1 MGSRYPNLLSEI
13 RLGPKTA
20 RNRVWMVAHG
30 TQLVKN
36 HNFSSAHVD
45 YYAERARGG
54 VGVITMEAMA
64 VHPTTQPYE
73 GKIFAFDPAVV
84 PNYRQIAAAVH
95 EHGALVLAQLWHRG
109 RQTNSIVSRLPVWA
123 PSPIPCTLYREMPHE
138 MTVVEIEELIQGYEM
153 SARLAVEGDLDG
165 VEIHGAAHG
174 YLLGQFLSPATNH
187 RTDRYGGSFENRL
200 RLVTEIIDRV
210 RDVTPSDRILGAR
223 INGDDGEV
231 EGGLRNAAWIEIAS
245 ALAATGKLD
254 YLSVS
259 QGTYMD
265 RMLIY
270 GATPVR
276 AGYQVE
282 ATANIRRA
290 VAGLPI
296 VVAGRIST
304 PELAEAAI
312 ASGSTDMVGLA
323 RPLIADPMW
332 VRKAEEERDGDIRPC
347 VGANWCMSSIVS
359 APLACVHNPAV
370 GREAD
375 LGEGTL
381 RPTSQPRR
389 VAVVG
394 GGPAGLRAALVSA
407 QRGHQVVL
415 FEQESRLGGQVNW
428 MAKVSSYREWSG
440 IVDWLT
446 LQLADTDAEVRLE
459 TRVDAEMIVA
469 EGFDVA
475 LVAAGSTPLDHGWTA
490 LHPVRWGPDAERVPG
505 TDQWNVM
512 TLRQLLHDEA
522 FVARSTMVLDDIGD
536 RQALVAAEFLAE
548 RRHGV
553 EVVTRLAQ
561 VGPDLNASRDIGMV
575 YGRLRRMGVRFTAS
589 HEIASVEE
597 DRVTLRDVHTGEL
610 TVREPIDTLV
620 LVTGNRANDDI
631 ARALGPSNVEVRL
644 IGDALAPRRIFNAI
658 WDAELAARAI

>member
-1 MGSRYPNLLSEI
+1 MAKRYPNLLSEI
-13 RLGPKTA
+13 HLGPKTA

-30 TQLVKN
+30 TQLVKD
-36 HNFSSAHVD
+36 HNFSRAHVD

-73 GKIFAFDPAVV
+73 GKIFAFDEAVI

-95 EHGALVLAQLWHRG
+95 QHGTLILAQLWHRG
-109 RQTNSIVSRLPVWA
+109 RQTNSMVSRLPVWA
-123 PSPIPCTLYREMPHE
+123 PSPVPCSLYREMPHE
-138 MTVVEIEELIQGYEM
+138 MSLGEIDELIEGYVV
-153 SARLAVEGDLDG
+153 SARHAVDGDLDG
-165 VEIHGAAHG
+165 IEIHGLAHG

-187 RTDRYGGSFENRL
+187 RTDRYGGSFENRM
-200 RLVTEIIDRV
+200 RLVLEIIDHV
-210 RDVTPSDRILGAR
+210 REVTPTDRILGAR
-223 INGDDGEV
+223 INGDDGDI
-231 EGGLRNAAWIEIAS
+231 EGGLRNQEWMEIAK
-245 ALAATGKLD
+245 AMATTGKLD

-265 RMLIY
+265 RMRIY

-276 AGYQVE
+276 AGHQVE

-290 VAGLPI
+290 VPDVPI
-296 VVAGRIST
+296 VVAGRITT
-304 PELAEAAI
+304 PELAEHAI
-312 ASGSTDMVGLA
+312 ASGAADMVGLA

-332 VRKAEEERDGDIRPC
+332 VRKAEQERDADIRPC

-370 GREAD
+370 AREAE

-381 RPTSQPRR
+381 RPTDRPRR

-394 GGPAGLRAALVSA
+394 GGPAGMRAALVAS
-407 QRGHQVVL
+407 QRGHDVVL
-415 FEQESRLGGQVNW
+415 FEQEPQLGGQVNW
-428 MAKVSSYREWSG
+428 MTKVSSYREWSG
-440 IVDWLT
+440 IVDWLAS
-446 LQLADTDAEVRLE
+446 QLAQTKTRIRLG
-459 TRVDAEMIVA
+459 TRANADLIEA
-469 EGFDVA
+469 EGYDVV

-490 LHPVRWGPDAERVPG
+490 LHPWRWRSGADRVPG

-512 TLRQLLHDEA
+512 TLRDLLRDEA
-522 FVARSTMVLDDIGD
+522 FVAQSAMVVDDIGD

-548 RRHGV
+548 RRHEV
-553 EVVTRLAQ
+553 EIVTRLAQ

-575 YGRLRRMGVRFTAS
+575 YGRLRRMGVRFTTGQ
-589 HEIASVEE
+589 EITSVEE
-597 DRVTLRDVHTGEL
+597 DRVTLRDVYTDEL
-610 TVREPIDTLV
+610 TVREPVDTLV
-620 LVTGNRANDDI
+620 LVTGSRANDEV
-631 ARALGPSNVEVRL
+631 ARALNDSPVEVRL